1 MKILVYGIGGTM
13 GHWVVASA
21 NESEDI
27 TVACGVDKFYAGS
40 EFSCPVYPSCNDVK
54 EKVDCIIDFSVP
66 QGIYDYLPYAV
77 EHKIP
82 CVIATTGFSEDD
94 LRFIGDASKLIPIL
108 HSSNLSLGV
117 NLLLHLSK
125 EAAKAVGEDAD
136 IEIVEQHHN
145 KKKDA
150 PSGTALL
157 LADGIR
163 SVLPDHYNKL
173 GRAGLGKREKKEI
186 GIHAVRGG
194 TIVGKHSVMF
204 ILNGEIITLT
214 HEAENKS
221 ILSQGSLT
229 AARFIVKKQ
238 NGLFSSSDMF
248 E

>member
-1 MKILVYGIGGTM
+1 MNILVYGIGGTM
-13 GHWVVASA
+13 GHYVVSSA
-21 NESEDI
+21 KESEDI
-27 TVACGVDKFYAGS
+27 NVVCGVDKFYKGT
-40 EFSCPVYPSCNDVK
+40 EFDCPIYSSCANIK

-66 QGIYDYLPYAV
+66 QGLYDYMPFALKN
-77 EHKIP
+77 KIP
-82 CVIATTGFSEDD
+82 CVIATTGYTEKD
-94 LRFIGDASKLIPIL
+94 LTYIEEAARSIPIL

-125 EAAKAVGEDAD
+125 EAAKSVGAISD

-157 LADGIR
+157 LADGIK
-163 SVLPDHYNKL
+163 SVLPNHTNKL
-173 GRAGLGKREKKEI
+173 GRAGMGKREKNEI

-204 ILNGEIITLT
+204 IMNGEVITLT

-229 AARFIVKKQ
+229 AARFIITKEK
-238 NGLFSSSDMF
+238 GLYSSSDMF
-248 E
+248 